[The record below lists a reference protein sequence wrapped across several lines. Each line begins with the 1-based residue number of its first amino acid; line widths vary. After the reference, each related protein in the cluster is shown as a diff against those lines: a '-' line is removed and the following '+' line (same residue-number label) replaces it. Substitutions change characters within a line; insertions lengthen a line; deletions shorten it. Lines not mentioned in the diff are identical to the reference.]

1 MEFKVV
7 VIISILAFSAFPGI
21 LGRNLPDHANVR
33 FASTNF
39 PHPTESASRPITI
52 PTTSFFRWTRKN
64 LLIWFMKNPKALCDG
79 TYSPCNKY
87 ITVTNLGRPS
97 GPSPPPP
104 HPPPG
109 PHPAVAYI
117 ELPFSNKSPQNSN
130 VESA

>member
-7 VIISILAFSAFPGI
+7 VIISILAFSAFSGI

-33 FASTNF
+33 LASAKF
-39 PHPTESASRPITI
+39 PHLTESASRPVTI
-52 PTTSFFRWTRKN
+52 PITSFFRWTRKN
-64 LLIWFMKNPKALCDG
+64 LLMKNPKALCDG

-87 ITVTNLGRPS
+87 ITETNLGRP
-97 GPSPPPP
+97 PRPAPAPPR
-104 HPPPG
+104 PPPG

-117 ELPFSNKSPQNSN
+117 ELRSSNKSPQNSN